1 MHFLHNVPLM
11 SRETSPVLP
20 KWTPGTL
27 DIHHIDTGCGNATL
41 IVGPDGTTI
50 VIDCGTSKD
59 IPSGQDGSPRPGEL
73 VARYA
78 LRNTNSTT
86 LDYLIA
92 THVHPDHIGDVHSDK
107 TAMGNGFQLTGLSD
121 VDHHMPARLVIDR
134 AYPDYGLRPP
144 LAAPFTDN
152 YLAWLDARQRKGHEV
167 ARIDVGS
174 NSQIKLRSPEAYP
187 TFSIRTLAAN
197 GSVWTGSG
205 QESRSLFPDL
215 STLPPEAL
223 PDENKCSMA
232 FLLSYG
238 SFRYC
243 TGGDLTC
250 DTYDGRYPWMD
261 VETPVAKAAGK
272 VDVAVANHHGY
283 FDACGPSFVSLLDA
297 ENYIIPAWHVT
308 HPGMAQLQRML
319 GAWPGVKRRN
329 VFATRMLPE
338 NCLINN
344 RFTSEMRS
352 RQGHVVVRVE
362 PGGSY
367 RIFVL
372 DSSNE
377 QDYVTAEFGPYTCSQ
392 VR

>member
-1 MHFLHNVPLM
+1 M
-11 SRETSPVLP
+11 SRETTSPVFP
-20 KWTPGTL
+20 KWRPGTL

-41 IVGPDGTTI
+41 IVGPDGRTI
-50 VIDCGTSKD
+50 IIDCGTSKD
-59 IPSGQDGSPRPGEL
+59 IPSGQDGSRRPGEL

-78 LRNTNSTT
+78 LRNSPSTM

-92 THVHPDHIGDVHSDK
+92 THIHPDHVGDVHSDMS
-107 TAMGNGFQLTGLSD
+107 AMGNDFNDFQLTGLSD
-121 VDHHMPARLVIDR
+121 VDRLMPARLVIDR
-134 AYPDYGLRPP
+134 GYPNYALRPP
-144 LAAPFTDN
+144 MPPSAPFADN
-152 YLAWLDARQRKGHEV
+152 YIAWLHTRRRKGRTV

-174 NSQIKLRSPEAYP
+174 TSQITLHRPQDYP

-197 GSVWTGSG
+197 GSVWTGTG

-232 FLLSYG
+232 FLVSYG
-238 SFRYC
+238 LFRYY
-243 TGGDLTC
+243 TGGDLNC

-261 VETPVAKAAGK
+261 VETPVARAAGK

-283 FDACGPSFVSLLDA
+283 FDACGPGFVALLDA
-297 ENYIIPAWHVT
+297 TNYIIPAWHVT

-319 GAWPGVKRRN
+319 GAWPGVRRHN

-344 RFTSEMRS
+344 RFTAEMRS

-362 PGGSY
+362 PGGGSY
-367 RIFVL
+367 RILVL

-377 QDYVTAEFGPYTCSQ
+377 QDYVTAEFGPYMCS
-392 VR
+392 

>member
-1 MHFLHNVPLM
+1 M
-11 SRETSPVLP
+11 SRETTSAVFP

-50 VIDCGTSKD
+50 VIDCGSSKD
-59 IPSGQDGSPRPGEL
+59 IPVGQDGLRPGEL

-78 LRNTNSTT
+78 LRNSPSTN

-92 THVHPDHIGDVHSDK
+92 THVHPDHVGDVHSDK
-107 TAMGNGFQLTGLSD
+107 SVMGDDFQLTGLSD
-121 VDHHMPARLVIDR
+121 VDHLMPARLVIDR
-134 AYPDYGLRPP
+134 GYPYGSRPP
-144 LAAPFTDN
+144 LPSPFADN
-152 YLAWLDARQRKGHEV
+152 YVEWLHTRRRKGRTV

-174 NSQIKLRSPEAYP
+174 TSQIELRRPQDYP

-197 GSVWTGSG
+197 GSVWTGTE

-215 STLPPEAL
+215 STLTPEAL
-223 PDENKCSMA
+223 PDENKHSMA
-232 FLLSYG
+232 FLVSYG
-238 SFRYC
+238 LFRYY

-283 FDACGPSFVSLLDA
+283 FDACGPGFVGLLDA
-297 ENYIIPAWHVT
+297 TTYIIPAWHVT

-319 GAWPGVKRRN
+319 GAWPGVRRRN

-338 NCLINN
+338 NFLVNN

-352 RQGHVVVRVE
+352 RQGHVVVRVA
-362 PGGSY
+362 PGGGSY
-367 RIFVL
+367 RILVL
-372 DSSNE
+372 GSDNE
-377 QDYVTAEFGPYTCSQ
+377 QDYVTAEFGPYMCS
-392 VR
+392 